1 MREKKMKNNI
11 FISENYR
18 PSTNLQFDIGSIG
31 LVEGFIPTSST
42 LDLLEFLLQPVL
54 HKDASTIRSHLLVGA
69 YGKGKSYTVLLA
81 IELLKNNISKD
92 VKNRFVSKVRQ
103 KRPYLADKIAAIGE
117 KGSSRLLPVIVTG
130 GFSSLSLALSS
141 ALFDSLEKSEI
152 EGIILKSNFNKA
164 INYIVNWKNQYINAY
179 ALLGELIKPYGFSCE
194 SIILALKNNDEVA
207 INLFKTI
214 FPKISNGSVFDNIS
228 EFEVIDDYKKVAKE
242 IATFGYSGLYIVYDE
257 FSKFLEST
265 QNNMSEGDIKLLQDL
280 AEVSNA
286 SSIKTQIHLTLISHK
301 IPTSYFSDVKS
312 INEWEAIS
320 GRFDVKD
327 MFGSGPQEYEI
338 IEGMLKSNESY
349 VNQKL
354 EIEKKEGLLGPF
366 KNECLQ
372 RNLFNDNF
380 DQYSKTCFPLHPIS
394 LYVLP
399 RLSEKIAQNE
409 RSIFSFIVSKA
420 PNSLASF
427 IQHNKNGERLLLD
440 VIYDYFL
447 PLFRNAPKNSMIFK
461 AFLMVDSVITNT
473 AISPF
478 AKRVTKS
485 IAVLLIL
492 DDSHLPATFDSLK
505 LAYGLTNYSLVD
517 LEKANSELR
526 EKGVIRQAEGNGEYL
541 PFVIDPLVHAQIKR
555 NTNLEKKNLKLQN
568 ELTHLGFSLAYYPL
582 RYNDENSIN
591 RYFKIEL
598 ITEFSNL
605 SEIEQK
611 YRAQANKGDGVVFI
625 LLSLDQEL
633 INKVIEK
640 SQLWK
645 LCFLLIPKIEYDTE
659 RLIATLCEYKAIT
672 SKLLKKK
679 NLQPNN
685 ESVLRYIANDDLQ
698 ALNSML
704 EIFKNPQG
712 SLLKCITKGVE
723 YEYQSILDIS
733 RLCSD
738 LYDEYI
744 PHTVIFNREDINL
757 EKPAEV
763 SRKARDLV
771 VDCLLNKNISKL
783 RKYKSTSQQYSIYSS
798 LCYNSNIVKE
808 KEGSNEIFYD
818 LNQSKNNFDK
828 PILYLKSKILESTN
842 HEIRFNDIINNLR
855 NVDGGFGIKKGLI
868 PFFLAIACSKYPN
881 NLLVRN
887 GLTEAEIGYKL
898 FESVTDN
905 PSNYTIQLTNWNA
918 NMEEYLSTLCNK
930 FAINSL
936 DFQVYEKLALALN
949 NWFQL
954 LPIQTRVLQGYF
966 GDNGEIIQFSSRT
979 RKILTV
985 IRNST
990 DNPYS
995 VIMEKLPS
1003 RIKKN
1008 YQYSQDLAELIIHSL
1023 EEIEKGYSKSVEN
1036 IKLYFIHHICEKSV
1050 QDKNWI
1056 VSLHAWIDSLN
1067 DNNNIHY
1074 DINLSKKSKNIL
1086 NLISS
1091 ANNEE
1096 ILFNNLTKTM
1106 IGLRFNDWSDT
1117 SIKLFDEAIG
1127 SLLNELSFADNFDVD
1142 DNKKMA
1148 QLSFIDAEGN
1158 EQTKK
1163 IALAEKNNISR
1174 MVSDEMQSIIEEM
1187 GSSLS
1192 REELNTIF
1200 MDFIVKN

>member
-1 MREKKMKNNI
+1 MKNNI

-81 IELLKNNISKD
+81 IELLKNNISSDIKS
-92 VKNRFVSKVRQ
+92 RFVSKVRQ
-103 KRPYLADKIAAIGE
+103 KRPHLADKIAAIGE
-117 KGSSRLLPVIVTG
+117 RGRSRLLPVIVTG

-141 ALFDSLEKSEI
+141 ALFASLEKSEI

-164 INYIVNWKNQYINAY
+164 INYIINWKNDYINAY
-179 ALLGELIKPYGFSCE
+179 TLLGELIKPYGFSCD
-194 SIILALKNNDEVA
+194 SIILALKNNDETA
-207 INLFKTI
+207 ITLFKKI
-214 FPKISNGSVFDNIS
+214 FPQISNGSVFDNIS

-242 IATFGYSGLYIVYDE
+242 IIAFGYSGLYIVYDE
-257 FSKFLEST
+257 FSKFLESS

-338 IEGMLKSNESY
+338 IEGMLKANESY

-354 EIEKKEGLLGPF
+354 EIEKKEGLFGSF
-366 KNECLQ
+366 KEECL
-372 RNLFNDNF
+372 RKKLFNDNF

-427 IQHNKNGERLLLD
+427 IQHNEKGERLLLN

-447 PLFRNAPKNSMIFK
+447 PIFRNAPKSSMIFK
-461 AFLMVDSVITNT
+461 AFLMVDSVINN
-473 AISPF
+473 ADVSSF
-478 AKRVTKS
+478 AKKVTKS

-492 DDSHLPATFDSLK
+492 DDSNLPATFDSLK

-526 EKGVIRQAEGNGEYL
+526 EKGVIRQSEGNGEYL
-541 PFVIDPLVHAQIKR
+541 PFVIDPSVHAQIKR
-555 NTNLEKKNLKLQN
+555 NANLEKKNLNLQN
-568 ELTHLGFSLAYYPL
+568 DLTHLGFSLAYYPL
-582 RYNDENSIN
+582 RYNDEHSIN

-598 ITEFSNL
+598 ITEMSSL
-605 SEIEQK
+605 MEIERK
-611 YRAQANKGDGVVFI
+611 YIAQTNKGDGVVFI
-625 LLSLDQEL
+625 LLSLDRKLIQE
-633 INKVIEK
+633 IIER
-640 SQLWK
+640 SQSWK
-645 LCFLLIPKIEYDTE
+645 LCFLFIPKIDYDTE

-672 SKLLKKK
+672 SKLLKRK
-679 NLQPNN
+679 NLPPNN
-685 ESVLRYIANDDLQ
+685 ESILRYIANDDLQ

-704 EIFKNPQG
+704 EIFKSPQA
-712 SLLKCITKGVE
+712 SLLQCISKGVE
-723 YEYQSILDIS
+723 YKYHSILDIS
-733 RLCSD
+733 RLCSN

-757 EKPAEV
+757 EKPADV
-763 SRKARDLV
+763 SKKARDLV
-771 VDCLLNKNISKL
+771 VDSLLNKNISKL
-783 RKYKSTSQQYSIYSS
+783 RKYKPTSQQYSIYSS
-798 LCYNSNIVKE
+798 LCYNSHIVKE
-808 KEGSNEIFYD
+808 KKDSDEIFYD
-818 LNQSKNNFDK
+818 LSQAINNFDK
-828 PILYLKSKILESTN
+828 PILYLKNKILESTN
-842 HEIRFNDIINNLR
+842 HEIRLNDVINNLR

-881 NLLVRN
+881 NLVFRN
-887 GLTEAEIGYKL
+887 GITEAKIGYKL

-918 NMEEYLSTLCNK
+918 SKEEYLSTLCDK
-930 FAINSL
+930 FALNSL
-936 DFQVYEKLALALN
+936 DFQVYEKLVLALN

-966 GDNGEIIQFSSRT
+966 DENGEVIQFSSRT

-990 DNPYS
+990 DNPFT

-1003 RIKKN
+1003 RVKKN
-1008 YQYSQDLAELIIHSL
+1008 YQYSQELAEVILHSL
-1023 EEIEKGYSKSVEN
+1023 DEIEKAYSKSVQN
-1036 IKLYFIHHICEKSV
+1036 IKLYFLHHIYKKTV
-1050 QDKNWI
+1050 QDKEWI

-1067 DNNNIHY
+1067 DKNNANF
-1074 DINLSKKSKNIL
+1074 DVNLSKKSKNIID
-1086 NLISS
+1086 LISTE
-1091 ANNEE
+1091 NNEE
-1096 ILFNNLTKTM
+1096 TLFNNLTKTM

-1117 SIKLFDEAIG
+1117 SIKLFDEAIV
-1127 SLLNELSFADNFDVD
+1127 SLLNELSFVDNFIID
-1142 DNKKMA
+1142 DNKKLA
-1148 QLSFIDAEGN
+1148 QISFVDSEGK
-1158 EQTKK
+1158 EQTKN
-1163 IALAEKNNISR
+1163 IALAEKNNIAR